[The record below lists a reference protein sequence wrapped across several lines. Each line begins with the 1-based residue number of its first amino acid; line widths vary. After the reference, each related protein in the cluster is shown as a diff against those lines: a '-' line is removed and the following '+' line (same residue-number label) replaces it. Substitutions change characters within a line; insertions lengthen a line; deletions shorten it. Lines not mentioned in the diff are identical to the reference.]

1 MEGRLGKQ
9 LHDYIRSVY
18 GEHSAHSEDE
28 VLSNFLNVLD
38 VRKWSLPDGGDP
50 VHDFGVVIFTI
61 AEGVNRQILF
71 HFILVYITQ
80 NPLVSIIILAITKQE
95 KTANGILLLSP
106 FQELKS

>member
-38 VRKWSLPDGGDP
+38 VRK
-50 VHDFGVVIFTI
+50 
-61 AEGVNRQILF
+61 
-71 HFILVYITQ
+71 
-80 NPLVSIIILAITKQE
+80 
-95 KTANGILLLSP
+95 
-106 FQELKS
+106 